1 VHLKSDLD
9 IIRFLKR
16 VELVVQE
23 KRDKELPVEFESRK
37 KQPMIRMMAPI
48 LIQTSMIYTPPIFEV
63 FQAEYEKCLAAYT
76 TSSNASNEFV
86 IAIGAPR
93 GTLTNEEERK
103 VIVNPTEQM
112 VSYSCRLFER
122 IIILCR
128 HALKGL
134 DLVNIKYLP
143 ELYILK

>member
-1 VHLKSDLD
+1 
-9 IIRFLKR
+9 
-16 VELVVQE
+16 
-23 KRDKELPVEFESRK
+23 
-37 KQPMIRMMAPI
+37 
-48 LIQTSMIYTPPIFEV
+48 
-63 FQAEYEKCLAAYT
+63 LAAYT